1 MRSLNV
7 RPTLIPTLA
16 LAVWTLHAEDRDQ
29 EELSYWLSNMAR
41 HGYTTTEMQ
50 SVTGLDAT
58 GLEKSTFESTD
69 ATHAS
74 SDDTIIEVWPYP
86 GGRHPRS
93 GFLEGAID
101 PWRETKF
108 SVFLPWDP
116 NSYVVVDLPEA
127 LWDDGKLQFL
137 AHTHIPTVWQ
147 EKGVELKRREWRR
160 HANGRLTNRFYL
172 PDGRVIRAEV
182 SPTAAFVD
190 MKLHFKNR
198 SSRAIRGG
206 RVQICVML
214 KGAAEFNAQTNNNK
228 QFPPTGE
235 SSDGL
240 TTNFTA
246 VHSVDGNRSIVTL
259 WTRMVK
265 PWANSR
271 CPCIHADPKFPD
283 VEPGEEAT
291 LHGRLFFHEGPGLDE
306 AIRQHRMELS
316 RESTAPRTIEP
327 RIVSN
332 EVIWDRAHHNGA
344 SALVRFH
351 DAWVCAL
358 REGKGDVSEDG
369 VIRILTST
377 DDRRWQPHALLD
389 SSNADLRDPKLAVT
403 PSGQLMLSAQS
414 ALRQP
419 APVRSQTLA
428 WRSADA
434 GVWSAPLPIGSPNE
448 HLWDP
453 IVHGD
458 RQFVVGYSAIGRGL
472 TNLYTALD
480 ARSYN
485 VVTADLSGPADLS
498 ETAIT
503 FLADGRALC
512 VARRLGPRTA
522 HIGYSPPPY
531 NDWVW
536 KDLMVQIGSPRLV
549 ALSDGHVALAGH
561 FQQAP
566 GGRKLAAITSLAVAW
581 LDPESGKITRFLPFP
596 STDASSGSPGLVEHE
611 GALWV
616 TYARSDLDHAR
627 LFLGCIEI

>member
-58 GLEKSTFESTD
+58 GLEKSTFESTG

-377 DDRRWQPHALLD
+377 DDRRWQPHALSTRATQIFAIRSWPSLLRVSSCSARSQRSD
-389 SSNADLRDPKLAVT
+389 SPPRFDLRLSLGAPPTPGFGRHPSLSDPRT
-403 PSGQLMLSAQS
+403 STSGTQS
-414 ALRQP
+414 
-419 APVRSQTLA
+419 S
-428 WRSADA
+428 
-434 GVWSAPLPIGSPNE
+434 
-448 HLWDP
+448 
-453 IVHGD
+453 
-458 RQFVVGYSAIGRGL
+458 
-472 TNLYTALD
+472 
-480 ARSYN
+480 
-485 VVTADLSGPADLS
+485 
-498 ETAIT
+498 TAIVNSSSVT
-503 FLADGRALC
+503 RRSV
-512 VARRLGPRTA
+512 VASPISTRR
-522 HIGYSPPPY
+522 S
-531 NDWVW
+531 
-536 KDLMVQIGSPRLV
+536 
-549 ALSDGHVALAGH
+549 
-561 FQQAP
+561 
-566 GGRKLAAITSLAVAW
+566 
-581 LDPESGKITRFLPFP
+581 TRVPTTL
-596 STDASSGSPGLVEHE
+596 
-611 GALWV
+611 
-616 TYARSDLDHAR
+616 
-627 LFLGCIEI
+627 